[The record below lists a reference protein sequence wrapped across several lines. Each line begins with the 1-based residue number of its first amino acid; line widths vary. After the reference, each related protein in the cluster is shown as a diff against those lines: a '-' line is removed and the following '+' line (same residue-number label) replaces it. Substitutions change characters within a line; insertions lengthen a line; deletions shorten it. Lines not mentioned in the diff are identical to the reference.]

1 MRVVSLHF
9 YPIKGVRAVTPDG
22 VRVAPRGLDGDRR
35 WLVVDRTGM
44 FHTQRSRSGLATIT
58 AVPTV
63 ARGLRLSAPGVDDL
77 LIDPPMG
84 HERMDVTVWDTTVSA
99 AVADAKAHA
108 WVSAVLGDDVL
119 LVHMDAQTERLKRGI
134 WTVEPLPVTFADAY
148 PVLIATTGSL
158 AALNAEIVA
167 RGGAAVPMARFR
179 PNIVIECDDPWRE
192 DYWKALRIGGIEV
205 DLVKP
210 CDRCIVTTKDQMTG
224 ESMGKEPLDSLVRLR
239 MSADPRVKG
248 VLFGWNSVPRAIGRV
263 AVGDRVEVL
272 AERPE
277 GFPLARV

>member
-9 YPIKGVRAVTPDG
+9 YPLKGARAVNTDG
-22 VRVAPRGLDGDRR
+22 VRVEPRGLDNDRR

-44 FHTQRSRSGLATIT
+44 FHTQRSRSVLATIT
-58 AVPTV
+58 AEPIAGGV
-63 ARGLRLSAPGVDDL
+63 RLSAPGVPKIL
-77 LIDPPMG
+77 VSIPSG
-84 HERMDVTVWDTTVSA
+84 EERLDVTVWESTVSA
-99 AVADAKAHA
+99 AVADAAAHA
-108 WVSAVLGDDVL
+108 WVSAVIGDDAL
-119 LVHMDAQTERLKRGI
+119 LVHMDARTDRLKRGI
-134 WTVEPLPVTFADAY
+134 WTAEPLPVTFADAY

-158 AALNAEIVA
+158 AALNDEIVQ
-167 RGGAAVPMARFR
+167 RGGAAVPMTRFR
-179 PNIVIECDDPWRE
+179 PNIVIECDDPWRD

-205 DLVKP
+205 DLIKP

-224 ESMGKEPLDSLVRLR
+224 ESMGKEPLASLVRLR

-263 AVGDRVEVL
+263 EIGDPVEVL

-277 GFPLARV
+277 GFPIARV

>member
-1 MRVVSLHF
+1 LRVASLHF
-9 YPIKGVRAVTPDG
+9 YPLKGARAVDTDG
-22 VRVAPRGLDGDRR
+22 VRVAPRGLDNDRR

-44 FHTQRSRSGLATIT
+44 FHTQRSRPGLATIV

-63 ARGLRLSAPGVDDL
+63 ARGLRLSAPGMDDL
-77 LIDPPMG
+77 LIDPPVG
-84 HERMDVTVWDTTVSA
+84 GERMDVTVWDTTVSA
-99 AVADAKAHA
+99 AVADAKAHR

-119 LVHMDAQTERLKRGI
+119 LVHMDAQTDRLKRGI

-158 AALNAEIVA
+158 AAVNAEIVA

-179 PNIVIECDDPWRE
+179 PNIVIDCGEPWRE

-205 DLVKP
+205 DSVKP
-210 CDRCIVTTKDQMTG
+210 CDRCVVTTKDQLTG
-224 ESMGKEPLDSLVRLR
+224 ESMGKEPLASLTRLR
-239 MSADPRVKG
+239 LSGDPRVKG
-248 VLFGWNSVPRAIGRV
+248 VLFGWNVVPRAPGRV
-263 AVGDRVEVL
+263 AVGDPVEVL

-277 GFPLARV
+277 GFPIARV

>member
-1 MRVVSLHF
+1 VRVVSLHL
-9 YPIKGVRAVTPDG
+9 YPIKGTRAVNPHG

-44 FHTQRSRSGLATIT
+44 FHTQRSRAGLATIT
-58 AVPTV
+58 AVPTAGGV
-63 ARGLRLSAPGVDDL
+63 RLSAPGVADL
-77 LIDPPMG
+77 TVETPSG
-84 HERMDVTVWDTTVSA
+84 AERLDVTVWDASVNA
-99 AVADAKAHA
+99 AVADARAHA
-108 WVSAVLGDDVL
+108 WLSAVLGDDVL
-119 LVHMDAQTERLKRGI
+119 LVHMDARAERLKRGV

-158 AALNAEIVA
+158 AALNAEIVQ
-167 RGGAAVPMARFR
+167 RGGKAVPMARFR
-179 PNIVIECDDPWRE
+179 PNIVIDCDDPWRE

-205 DLVKP
+205 DVVKP
-210 CDRCIVTTKDQMTG
+210 CDRCVVTTKDQVTG
-224 ESMGKEPLDSLVRLR
+224 ESMGKEPLASLTRLR

-248 VLFGWNSVPRAIGRV
+248 VLFGWNVVPRAPGHVEI
-263 AVGDRVEVL
+263 GDRVEIL

>member
-1 MRVVSLHF
+1 MRVVSLHC
-9 YPIKGVRAVTPDG
+9 YPLKGARAVNTDG
-22 VRVAPRGLDGDRR
+22 VRVEPRGLDNDRR

-44 FHTQRSRSGLATIT
+44 FHTQRSRSALATIT
-58 AVPTV
+58 AEPIAGGV
-63 ARGLRLSAPGVDDL
+63 RLSAPGVPKILVRIPSGD
-77 LIDPPMG
+77 
-84 HERMDVTVWDTTVSA
+84 ERLDVTVWDTTVSA
-99 AVADAKAHA
+99 AVADAQAHA
-108 WVSAVLGDDVL
+108 WVSAVLGDDAL
-119 LVHMDAQTERLKRGI
+119 LVHMDARTDRLKRGI
-134 WTVEPLPVTFADAY
+134 WTAEPLPVTFADAY

-158 AALNAEIVA
+158 TALNDEIVQ

-179 PNIVIECDDPWRE
+179 PNIVIDCDDPWRD

-224 ESMGKEPLDSLVRLR
+224 ESMGKEPLASLVRLR

-248 VLFGWNSVPRAIGRV
+248 VLFGWNSVPRSIGHVAIG
-263 AVGDRVEVL
+263 DPVEVL
-272 AERPE
+272 AARPE

>member
-9 YPIKGVRAVTPDG
+9 YPIKGVRAVSPDG

-58 AVPTV
+58 AELT
-63 ARGLRLSAPGVDDL
+63 ANGLRLSAPGVADL
-77 LIDPPMG
+77 LVATPSG
-84 HERMDVTVWDTTVSA
+84 AERLDVTVWDSTVSA
-99 AVADAKAHA
+99 AVADAAAHA

-119 LVHMDAQTERLKRGI
+119 LVHMDARAERLKRSV
-134 WTVEPLPVTFADAY
+134 WTVEALPVTFADAY

-158 AALNAEIVA
+158 AALNAEIVQ

-179 PNIVIECDDPWRE
+179 PNIVIECDEPWRE

-210 CDRCIVTTKDQMTG
+210 CDRCVVTTKDQTTG
-224 ESMGKEPLDSLVRLR
+224 ETMGKEPLASLTRLR

-248 VLFGWNSVPRAIGRV
+248 VLFGWNSVPRGIGRV
-263 AVGDRVEVL
+263 AIGDPVEVL
-272 AERPE
+272 AARPE

>member
-9 YPIKGVRAVTPDG
+9 YPIKGVRAVNPDG

-58 AVPTV
+58 AQVT
-63 ARGLRLSAPGVDDL
+63 ANGLRLSAPGVADL
-77 LIDPPMG
+77 LVETPSG
-84 HERMDVTVWDTTVSA
+84 AERLDVTVWDTTVSA
-99 AVADAKAHA
+99 AVADASAHA

-119 LVHMDAQTERLKRGI
+119 LVHMDARTNRLKRGI
-134 WTVEPLPVTFADAY
+134 WTAEPLPVTFADAY

-158 AALNAEIVA
+158 AALNAEIVQ

-179 PNIVIECDDPWRE
+179 PNIVIECDEPWRE
-192 DYWKALRIGGIEV
+192 DYWRALRIGGIEV

-210 CDRCIVTTKDQMTG
+210 CDRCIVTTKDQTTG
-224 ESMGKEPLDSLVRLR
+224 ESMGKEPLASLTRLR

-263 AVGDRVEVL
+263 EIGDRVEVL
-272 AERPE
+272 AARPE